1 MRRGRSLD
9 IEPNTNG
16 DKPSKTQR
24 GIRSLETAGAILQA
38 MSKAGGP
45 MKLRDLAE
53 AVGVAP
59 AQLHPYLVSLRA
71 MRMVEQSGSGLYGLG
86 PFALEIGLARLRAQ
100 DVYHETILR
109 VDQLA
114 EETGLMVAVTV
125 WGPHGATIVHVRE
138 TFARI
143 HANVRAGGGFALTS
157 TATGRL
163 FVAYLPEAM
172 TEPQIRAELA
182 EQASAVPRFAFDEAA
197 YRAQVALVRER
208 GWETTTDL
216 PIPGISAVAAPVC
229 DYTGEMKLAVTVIG
243 PTKQIDLGCDGPCVR
258 ATLDFTRHL
267 SANLGYRRGGTT
279 ERVNLSWDVRPLP
292 VPENGDLLAHCRTLK
307 P

>member
-1 MRRGRSLD
+1 MTRGHGV
-9 IEPNTNG
+9 EEEAE
-16 DKPSKTQR
+16 KPAKAQR

-38 MSKAGGP
+38 MAEAGGP

-53 AVGVAP
+53 AVEVAP

-71 MRMVEQSGSGLYGLG
+71 MRMVEQTASGLYGLG
-86 PFALEIGLARLRAQ
+86 PFALEVGLARLRAQ
-100 DVYHETILR
+100 DAYHEAILR
-109 VDQLA
+109 IESLA
-114 EETGLMVAVTV
+114 EETRLMVALTV

-138 TFARI
+138 MIARI

-163 FVAYLPEAM
+163 FVAFLPEAV

-182 EQASAVPRFAFDEAA
+182 ERASADPRFAFDEAA
-197 YRAQVALVRER
+197 YRAQVARVRDR

-216 PIPGISAVAAPVC
+216 PIPGVSAVCAPIC

-243 PTKQIDLGCDGPCVR
+243 PTQQIDLSPDSPVVR
-258 ATLDFTRHL
+258 ATLDFTRRL
-267 SANLGYRRGGTT
+267 SADLGYRRQGSAPATGRRGGA
-279 ERVNLSWDVRPLP
+279 R
-292 VPENGDLLAHCRTLK
+292 
-307 P
+307 